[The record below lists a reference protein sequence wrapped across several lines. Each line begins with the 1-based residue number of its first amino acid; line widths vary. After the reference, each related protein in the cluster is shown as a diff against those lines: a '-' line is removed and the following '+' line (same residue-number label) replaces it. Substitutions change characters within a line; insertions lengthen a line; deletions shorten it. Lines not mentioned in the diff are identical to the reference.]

1 MLISNVCPWLKLP
14 KREKKKKNLLNPNSI
29 VLIPPE
35 ALKKNHTTHHSSL
48 SRAVGAQFTG
58 LRSIFWFWF
67 CCEKEAAEKAKRKFV
82 VFYFPLWMLRT
93 MADGVKLH
101 EIHQGLNLNR
111 LRESLKRFFHV
122 AKLQIGANKYL
133 LLKRWLC
140 VKWSTVDV
148 RATPGVR
155 GAKPWIV
162 ENPHITL
169 QPVLSAA
176 THLHLGIQP
185 AADLQPWST
194 RSLKEICVRGPV

>member
-1 MLISNVCPWLKLP
+1 MYGRADTLKLDCLIYHLVKSICVDQQCLP
-14 KREKKKKNLLNPNSI
+14 LTQASKERKKKKKNLLNPNSI

-35 ALKKNHTTHHSSL
+35 ALKKNHTTHQSSL

-133 LLKRWLC
+133 LLKR
-140 VKWSTVDV
+140 
-148 RATPGVR
+148 
-155 GAKPWIV
+155 
-162 ENPHITL
+162 
-169 QPVLSAA
+169 
-176 THLHLGIQP
+176 
-185 AADLQPWST
+185 
-194 RSLKEICVRGPV
+194 